1 MTCTTQQGG
10 DKSCETAPQ
19 PSIQSTARKRLRI
32 AVLSRVF
39 SPTGG
44 GAERYSIAL
53 VEQLA
58 QRHEIHVFAQQIDHE
73 WPGVTYHR
81 VSAPLVK
88 PRWINQLWYAIATW
102 WATRRGFDVVHS
114 HENTWHGQ
122 VQTVHVLPVK
132 YNLFHGRTGW
142 RLAMRWLKVVTSPRL
157 LVYLWLERLRFSVGR
172 SRCIVVTSKSL
183 MTQMASTY
191 PATARALRI
200 VTPGVSMAGA
210 IATPA
215 QQFAARQRLG
225 LPEGGF
231 GILFVGNDYR
241 KKGLETLIRAL
252 RQLPDDIW
260 LAVVGNASKIPEF
273 QVQAKATGILNRT
286 FFLGALNDVSDAYVA
301 SDCLAHPTLEDTFA
315 MVVLEA
321 MAHGL
326 PVVVSSERYCGISGL
341 LTPAVNALILA
352 EPRDSKALADALLQ
366 LLQEPSLRQRLREA
380 AAAFAAEYQWSNIA
394 LQQEAIY
401 LSVLNSLDRHAEG
414 KLT

>member
-1 MTCTTQQGG
+1 MTSAAHGGGEKQCQPVSRPDTQPGG
-10 DKSCETAPQ
+10 K
-19 PSIQSTARKRLRI
+19 KRLRI
-32 AVLSRVF
+32 AVLNRIF

-58 QRHEIHVFAQQIDHE
+58 QRHEIHVFAQQISHQ
-73 WPGVTYHR
+73 WPGVTYHT
-81 VSAPLVK
+81 VSSPLTK
-88 PRWINQLWYAIATW
+88 PRWINQLWYATATW

-142 RLAMRWLKVVTSPRL
+142 RLVMRWLKVLTSPRL
-157 LVYLWLERLRFSVGR
+157 LAYLWLEQVRFSSQDG
-172 SRCIVVTSKSL
+172 RCIVLTSSGLKN
-183 MTQMASTY
+183 QMASTY
-191 PATARALRI
+191 PATACALRV
-200 VTPGVSMAGA
+200 VTPGVTMAGD

-215 QQFAARQRLG
+215 QQLAARQRLG
-225 LPEGGF
+225 LPEAGF

-241 KKGLETLIRAL
+241 KKGLGALIKAL
-252 RQLPDDIW
+252 RQLPDNTW
-260 LAVVGNASKIPEF
+260 LSVVGNASQISEF
-273 QVQAKATGILNRT
+273 QAQATAENVGSRVI
-286 FFLGALNDVSDAYVA
+286 FLGALNDVTDAYLA
-301 SDCLAHPTLEDTFA
+301 ADCLAHPTQEDTFA

-341 LTPAVNALILA
+341 LTHEANALILA
-352 EPRDSKALADALLQ
+352 DPRDSIALAHALRRLF
-366 LLQEPSLRQRLREA
+366 QEPSLRQGMREA
-380 AAAFAAEYQWSNIA
+380 AVAFASQHQWPAIA

-401 LSVLNSLDRHAEG
+401 YSVLQATD
-414 KLT
+414 

>member
-1 MTCTTQQGG
+1 MNGPAPQGG
-10 DKSCETAPQ
+10 ELQRWPAPA
-19 PSIQSTARKRLRI
+19 PDTESKLEKRLRI
-32 AVLSRVF
+32 AVLNRVF

-88 PRWINQLWYAIATW
+88 PRWLNQLWYATATW
-102 WATRRGFDVVHS
+102 WATRCGFDVVHS

-132 YNLFHGRTGW
+132 YNLFHGRAGW

-157 LVYLWLERLRFSVGR
+157 LVYLWLERLRFSVGDG
-172 SRCIVVTSKSL
+172 RCIVVTSKSL

-200 VTPGVSMAGA
+200 VTPGVTTAGA
-210 IATPA
+210 IATLA

-241 KKGLETLIRAL
+241 KKGLETLIRTL
-252 RQLPDDIW
+252 QQLPDDIW
-260 LAVVGNASKIPEF
+260 LAVVGNAAKIPEF
-273 QVQAKATGILNRT
+273 QLQAKATGVLSRV
-286 FFLGALNDVSDAYVA
+286 FFLGALNDVSGAYVA

-341 LTPAVNALILA
+341 LTPEGNALILA
-352 EPRDSKALADALLQ
+352 EPRDSKALADALLRLVQ
-366 LLQEPSLRQRLREA
+366 DSLLRQRLREA
-380 AAAFAAEYQWSNIA
+380 ATAFAAQYQWATIA

-401 LSVLNSLDRHAEG
+401 WSVLNVSDRQVEG
-414 KLT
+414 KLM